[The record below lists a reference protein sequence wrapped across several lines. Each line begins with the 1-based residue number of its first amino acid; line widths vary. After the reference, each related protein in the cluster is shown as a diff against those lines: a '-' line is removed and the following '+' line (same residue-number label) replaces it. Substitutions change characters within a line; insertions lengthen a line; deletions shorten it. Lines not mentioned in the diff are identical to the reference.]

1 MRLLKVLLL
10 KELKQI
16 FSGSMIYIFLAI
28 FSFISG
34 GLFWGNLNSLS
45 EVTNKSVIDNVLA
58 PTFSAIN
65 FLLIFFTPVLT
76 MRAFVDEKKSETLN
90 LLLLSNLSST
100 QIYLGK
106 YLSILVQGLFIV
118 STILLFP
125 IVLAISGFSDWGM
138 VYSYLFGLYMMF
150 CIYSAVGTFCSLI
163 SKNAITSIILCFAIL
178 FSFMILFT
186 TAAMID
192 NLMISQIIQYFS
204 FGGHIYYF
212 SRGAIASFDL
222 IYMLSFILFFSFS
235 SIQVLEVKR

>member
-1 MRLLKVLLL
+1 MKLLKILLY
-10 KELKQI
+10 KELRQV

-34 GLFWGNLNSLS
+34 GLFFGNLISLN
-45 EVTNKSVIDNVLA
+45 EVTNKNIIDNVLS
-58 PTFSAIN
+58 PTFSAVN

-76 MRAFVDEKKSETLN
+76 MRNFVDEKKSETLN

-100 QIYLGK
+100 HIFLGK
-106 YLSILVQGLFIV
+106 YISSLIQGLFII
-118 STILLFP
+118 STIFLFP
-125 IVLAISGFSDWGM
+125 IILAFSGFSDWGM
-138 VYSYLFGLYMMF
+138 VFSYILGLYMMF
-150 CIYSAVGTFCSLI
+150 SIYACVGTFCSLV
-163 SKNAITSIILCFAIL
+163 SKNAITSIVICFAIL

-212 SRGAIASFDL
+212 SRGAIASFDI
-222 IYMLSFILFFSFS
+222 IYMFSFILFFSYT